1 MIQQRPQ
8 TVGERTDSR
17 IATALFIL
25 LVAVILVGF
34 AKNFYLRAWLGSRPL
49 ILTAWVHGIVMSAW
63 VALFIAQVAAIARD
77 RLDLHR
83 SFGQLGAWLAF
94 VVVAVGMV
102 TIVVRARL
110 VDPEATLRGL
120 ALLFVAFD
128 GLSLLLFGA
137 LVVTAWRYRPT
148 PAVHRRLMTMA
159 MVALLPPAYGR
170 LVAYFRHDHV
180 EIIVLGLMM
189 LTVLTFVMVDAAR
202 SHRLQRASWIP
213 GLVILLVDGCTY
225 LAQVYS

>member
-1 MIQQRPQ
+1 MTQHRLQAA
-8 TVGERTDSR
+8 GEGTDPR
-17 IATALFIL
+17 IATSLSVL
-25 LVAVILVGF
+25 VVAVILAGF

-63 VALFIAQVAAIARD
+63 LALFIGQVAAIARK

-83 SFGQLGAWLAF
+83 RFGRAGAWFAI
-94 VVVAVGMV
+94 VVVAVGVV

-110 VDPEATLRGL
+110 VAPEATTWTMG
-120 ALLFVAFD
+120 LLFVAFD
-128 GLSLLLFGA
+128 GVSLLLFGA
-137 LVVTAWRYRPT
+137 LVGVAWRYRAT

-170 LVAYFRHDHV
+170 LVAYFRNDHV
-180 EIIVLGLMM
+180 EIIVLGLMTV
-189 LTVLTFVMVDAAR
+189 TVLTFVMIDAAR
-202 SHRLQRASWIP
+202 SHRFQRASWLP
-213 GLVILLVDGCTY
+213 GLLILLVDGCTY